1 MRDFHL
7 FRLRV
12 LLHKALVKCC
22 TTTEKSLSK
31 MSTSDQE
38 EDLTPDLEEFESEN
52 DDEHL
57 TLSQILQ
64 KISDCINEI
73 FID

>member
-1 MRDFHL
+1 
-7 FRLRV
+7 
-12 LLHKALVKCC
+12 
-22 TTTEKSLSK
+22 

-52 DDEHL
+52 DEEHL